1 MKNNQRRLYP
11 VSKVVLLLVFIMI
24 APVGTI
30 AQVWTVVGFD
40 AKGDA
45 RDPSLADAATLSFR
59 YDKEQD
65 FLWFRVSLYGKP
77 NEQAFGV
84 NLVFDTGADEAAK
97 MNWWGANKA
106 FKFDKLVTAWVT
118 RGANG
123 YEGTIGVG
131 DATGAESKQFNNLQ
145 QNNLQL
151 RVEGDS
157 IIVGV
162 KRTDITDKLKM
173 NVIAAVGSNQQ
184 WNDDVPNAGSIIIDL
199 SAERPK
205 QGLREIDVSR
215 NNLELPA
222 DYKTLAD
229 DKPPLIV
236 KKGRGRQAL
245 ILVPGLYSGANSFA
259 GFIARNQ
266 SRYKFYVVTPPGING
281 TPARSMPAE
290 RSSFSEMTW
299 TRRLER
305 DILDLIAREK
315 LSKPIIVTERE
326 PGSQAAIELAI
337 AHPDKIGGVVLA
349 ATNLTQFFASPKDPT
364 RKTPATLQERV
375 SLVDEGWGA
384 KWFRYVTPETWNGND
399 MRPEMLSGDSSRG
412 QTASQEIETAPLPT
426 KIRYL
431 CEFWASD
438 VTRDLDKLQVPV
450 LALIPGFDEKFLA
463 DPANSFTKMV
473 YVDSWE
479 TLMPKNS
486 KVKLVKIPDARL
498 LVLEDQPKLA
508 DDAITLF
515 VEQAVK
521 AHSGSPE

>member
-1 MKNNQRRLYP
+1 MKNKRRLLYP
-11 VSKVVLLLVFIMI
+11 ISKIVLLLAFVLA
-24 APVGTI
+24 APVCAV

-40 AKGDA
+40 AKGDG
-45 RDPSLADAATLSFR
+45 RDPSLADAATLSYR
-59 YDKEQD
+59 YDKQQD
-65 FLWFRVSLYGKP
+65 FLWFRVSLYGQP

-84 NLVFDTGADEAAK
+84 NLAFDAGGDETK
-97 MNWWGANKA
+97 MSWWGANKA
-106 FKFDKLVTAWVT
+106 FKFDRLLTAWVT

-131 DATGAESKQFNNLQ
+131 DAAGVKAKQFNNLL
-145 QNNLQL
+145 QNNLQI

-162 KRTDITDKLKM
+162 KRTDITDKLKL
-173 NVIAAVGSNQQ
+173 NLIAAVGSNEQ
-184 WNDDVPNAGSIIIDL
+184 WNDDLPNAGSVAIDL

-215 NNLELPA
+215 SNLALPA
-222 DYKTLAD
+222 DYKALAD
-229 DKPPLIV
+229 NRPPLIT
-236 KKGRGRQAL
+236 KKGQGRQAL
-245 ILVPGLYSGANSFA
+245 ILVPGLYSGAGSFA

-281 TPARSMPAE
+281 TPARRMPDE
-290 RSSFSEMTW
+290 RSSFGEMTW

-305 DILDLIAREK
+305 DILALIVKEK
-315 LSKPIIVTERE
+315 LSRPIIVTERE
-326 PGSQAAIELAI
+326 PGSQAAIELAA
-337 AHPDKIGGVVLA
+337 AHPEKIGGVILA

-364 RKTPATLQERV
+364 RKRPATLLERV
-375 SLVDEGWGA
+375 GLVDEGWAA
-384 KWFRYVTPETWNGND
+384 KWFKYVTPETWNSND
-399 MRPEMLSGDSSRG
+399 MRPETLSGDASRG
-412 QTASQEIETAPLPT
+412 RQASQEIEAAPLAV

-438 VTRDLDKLQVPV
+438 VTLDFDRLRVPV

-463 DPANSFTKMV
+463 DPVNSFTKMA
-473 YVDSWE
+473 YVDSW
-479 TLMPKNS
+479 TALTFKNPKVSLM
-486 KVKLVKIPDARL
+486 KIPGARL

-508 DDAITLF
+508 DDAIATF

-521 AHSGSPE
+521 AHTDTPE